1 MLRAQAQ
8 RHALTLMLVYSP
20 GSDFFAPDTVLHS
33 MNAPV
38 MVPLSGE
45 TDPLEVCCT
54 LPLHKHWCL
63 MHRTLMMLVHSSH
76 YLNCCTYCVCNCL

>member
-1 MLRAQAQ
+1 
-8 RHALTLMLVYSP
+8 
-20 GSDFFAPDTVLHS
+20 

-54 LPLHKHWCL
+54 LPLLHKHWCL